1 VYTNGAKYVTIIY
14 GKVNMSGGSKM
25 NKLEVFNSLKDTS
38 YLGGGDNQ
46 VQMQHNL
53 NKLTARERILAIL
66 DEGTFVESGALVS
79 GNGAGV
85 ITGHGTINGELVFIY
100 SCDYTVEGGTF
111 TKAMGR
117 KIINILESA
126 AKIGAPV
133 VQIIDSIGGKLNEGI
148 ELLGSYGLVL
158 NKYAKLSGV
167 VPRVTVICGPC
178 NGVMSLLGTMSDV
191 VVAVDKISDL
201 SVSSLGN
208 LTTKEGKYID
218 KTMVSN
224 GASANK
230 NSNAHINATTEEE
243 AFQVV
248 RNLISYMPSNNL
260 ELPTISDEDSSLN
273 VSKLNL
279 DEMVKKDN
287 CSIDEILNTIIDT
300 NSIIEIY
307 KEFATNFRTIFG
319 KINGLTVGVILN
331 SGNKEIDNLGAS
343 KVGSFVRLC
352 DSFNISI
359 LSLVDT
365 KGAMVSLK
373 EENNGLAK
381 NIGKLMYSLIDATVP
396 KVSLIVGEA
405 YGLGYEVL
413 ASKEAAFDITM
424 AWPTAKVCLTNP
436 EEYIKGLYRDEI
448 FNSEDHRQGEK
459 DVINKYYDE
468 VTNLYSLA
476 NVGMIDDVIKPS
488 ESKQRIFAMLDMLQ
502 SKRELKYPKTHS
514 SILV

>member
-1 VYTNGAKYVTIIY
+1 
-14 GKVNMSGGSKM
+14 M
-25 NKLEVFNSLKDTS
+25 NKLEVFNLLKDTS
-38 YLGGGDNQ
+38 HLGGGESQ

-53 NKLTARERILAIL
+53 NKLTARERVLSLL
-66 DEGTFVESGALVS
+66 DEGTFIEVGSLVS

-85 ITGHGTINGELVFIY
+85 ITGHGTINGRLAFVY

-117 KIINILESA
+117 KIINILERA

-133 VQIIDSIGGKLNEGI
+133 VQVIDSIGGKLSEGT
-148 ELLGSYGLVL
+148 ELLSSYGLVL

-167 VPRVTVICGPC
+167 VPRISVICGPC
-178 NGVMSLLGTMSDV
+178 NGITSLLGTMSDV
-191 VVAVDKISDL
+191 VVAVDEISDL
-201 SVSSLGN
+201 SVSSLGK
-208 LTTKEGKYID
+208 LTARESKYVD
-218 KTMVSN
+218 KAMVSN
-224 GASANK
+224 GVSANK
-230 NSNAHINATTEEE
+230 NGNAHINATTEEE

-260 ELPTISDEDSSLN
+260 ELSTISDEDLNLN

-279 DEMVKKDN
+279 DEMVEKD
-287 CSIDEILNTIIDT
+287 SYSLDDILNAITDE
-300 NSIIEIY
+300 NSNIEIY
-307 KEFATNFRTIFG
+307 KGFATNFKTILG
-319 KINGLTVGVILN
+319 KINGLTVGIISN
-331 SGNKEIDNLGAS
+331 SGNKNIDNLGAN
-343 KVGSFVRLC
+343 KVASFIRLC

-365 KGAMVSLK
+365 KGASVSLE
-373 EENNGLAK
+373 EENDGLAK

-396 KVSLIVGEA
+396 KVSLIIGEA

-413 ASKEAAFDITM
+413 ASRESSFDVTM

-459 DVINKYYDE
+459 EVIAKYYDE
-468 VTNLYSLA
+468 VTNLYNLA
-476 NVGMIDDVIKPS
+476 NIGMIDDVIKPS

-502 SKRELKYPKTHS
+502 SKREVKYPKTHGS
-514 SILV
+514 TLV